1 MSDYKIIKSFNI
13 EKYNEKVTELERA
26 IKIINMNLYNCM
38 VFGMEVPSSPDFIQE
53 WLDNPMTTMYSDV
66 LSLKN
71 VSKVE
76 IPWVMKEFNDP
87 EAILNL
93 MKEAIGI
100 VNRMTEDMSPLIE
113 ILPYVKGAYGIL
125 FTLADD
131 WKEQWEECGCVI
143 TKTKDAERL
152 IMEQCVE
159 YEEMYM
165 SWYFTP
171 NPSHRA
177 HA

>member
-1 MSDYKIIKSFNI
+1 MSNYKIIKSFNI
-13 EKYNEKVTELERA
+13 EKYNKKVTELERA
-26 IKIINMNLYNCM
+26 IEIINKNLYNCM
-38 VFGMEVPSSPDFIQE
+38 VFEMEVPSSPDFIQE

-71 VSKVE
+71 VSKVQ

-100 VNRMTEDMSPLIE
+100 VNRMTEDMSPLLE
-113 ILPYVKGAYGIL
+113 ILPYARGAYNIL

-131 WKEQWEECGCVI
+131 WKEQWEECGYVI
-143 TKTKDAERL
+143 TKTKDAEQL
-152 IMEQCVE
+152 IMKQCAE
-159 YEEMYM
+159 YEEMDIGLD
-165 SWYFTP
+165 FTP
-171 NPSHRA
+171 HPSHRA